1 MKVGEVVFV
10 VDECLYGFD
19 VFVIFDVDGCLCID
33 ECGDECCDCVIVWCM
48 NVYGVIVL
56 CELLV
61 EFVGY
66 FGC

>member
-33 ECGDECCDCVIVWCM
+33 ECGDECCDCVIV
-48 NVYGVIVL
+48 
-56 CELLV
+56 
-61 EFVGY
+61 
-66 FGC
+66 